1 MTIEIEK
8 DYERYLKLNERP
20 FNLVLC
26 LNRMSKKFL
35 YNSLHEKIFSLL
47 QTAYLLEGTFENFK
61 SFVSIKPNEYSYH

>member
-20 FNLVLC
+20 FNL
-26 LNRMSKKFL
+26 NRMSKKFL
-35 YNSLHEKIFSLL
+35 YNSLHEKNFSLL
-47 QTAYLLEGTFENFK
+47 QTAYLLEGTSENFK

>member
-20 FNLVLC
+20 FNL
-26 LNRMSKKFL
+26 NRMSKKFL
-35 YNSLHEKIFSLL
+35 FNSLHEKIFSLL

-61 SFVSIKPNEYSYH
+61 SFVSIKPNEYSCR